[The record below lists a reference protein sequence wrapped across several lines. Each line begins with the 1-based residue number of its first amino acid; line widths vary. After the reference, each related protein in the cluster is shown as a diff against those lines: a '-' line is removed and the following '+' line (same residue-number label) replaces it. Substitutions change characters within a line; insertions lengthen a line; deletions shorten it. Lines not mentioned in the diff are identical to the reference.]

1 MLRVKKVSLVA
12 GLAVALLAAPSAFA
26 AQYQIDPTHTN
37 VLVQWD
43 HFGFS
48 KPSANFGQ
56 AKGTLDYDAANVK
69 ASKVSVELPLAGLTS
84 FVPKLAEHLKG
95 ADFFDA
101 VRFDKATFKSTRVEA
116 AGENRLKVHGVL
128 TIKGV
133 SKPVVLDA
141 TLNHQGEHPMLK
153 AQAIGFDATTV
164 IKRSDFGLGA
174 YAPAVSDE
182 VSVRITTEAAVAK

>member
-1 MLRVKKVSLVA
+1 MTPFKRASLVA
-12 GLAVALLAAPSAFA
+12 GLALGLLTASSAFA
-26 AQYQIDPTHTN
+26 TQYQIDPTHTN

-56 AKGTLDYDAANVK
+56 AKGTLDYDAANVS
-69 ASKVSVELPLAGLTS
+69 ASKVSVELPLSGLTS
-84 FVPKLAEHLKG
+84 FVPKLDEHLRG

-101 VRFDKATFKSTRVEA
+101 ARFDKATFKSTRVER
-116 AGENRLKVHGVL
+116 AGDNRLKVHGVL
-128 TIKGV
+128 TLKGV

-141 TLNHQGEHPMLK
+141 TLNHQGDHPMLK
-153 AQAIGFDATTV
+153 VPAIGFDATTT
-164 IKRSDFGLGA
+164 IKRSEFGLGA

-182 VSVRITTEAAVAK
+182 VSIRITTEASVAK

>member
-1 MLRVKKVSLVA
+1 MLRFRKVSLWT

-56 AKGTLDYDAANVK
+56 AKGTLDYDAANVS
-69 ASKVSVELPLAGLTS
+69 ASKVSVELPLSGLTS
-84 FVPKLAEHLKG
+84 FVPKLDEHLRG

-101 VRFDKATFKSTRVEA
+101 ARFDKATFKSTRVER
-116 AGENRLKVHGVL
+116 AGDNRLKVHGVL

-141 TLNHQGEHPMLK
+141 TLNHQGDHPMLK
-153 AQAIGFDATTV
+153 VPAIGFDATTT
-164 IKRSDFGLGA
+164 IKRSEFGLGA

-182 VSVRITTEAAVAK
+182 VSIRITTEASVAK